1 MTKRTKRKV
10 IRKPSSGSDAL
21 STEQSV
27 AAALEVLRLAVE
39 QDIDCALC
47 GGIAMQIYG
56 STRAPRGMLIFSLPK
71 CLRFHAL
78 GA

>member
-56 STRAPRGMLIFSLPK
+56 FTR
-71 CLRFHAL
+71 HA
-78 GA
+78 GC